1 LFTFGDND
9 TFPLWYC
16 QEVEGIRRD
25 VRVVNLS
32 LAGCD
37 WYIKQTQERKYESAP
52 VPMMLNYAKYRQD
65 KRNIV
70 ICSDQKG
77 RFLNEKFNYN
87 KASLMPEYSGIY
99 NDFMQLISTTDFAAK
114 YPDDFKQVSG
124 GSENVSIV
132 LFTKLINQLSNP
144 DLAKRF
150 FGEGNTAGINDIKT
164 RTDALVNK
172 VGSLYTP
179 INLALN
185 VAGDDGDMV
194 TLSNG
199 DSYNYI
205 PSKKISIPVNKQNC
219 LKCGTL
225 DSRNEGRALSELH
238 WDIPKNYFT
247 KSDLVIMD
255 ILAANNWERPVYFAA
270 SGSPNDYISLD
281 KYMRLEGFAYRIVPY
296 EVKPEAHE
304 TGEIDTKLM
313 YDNMM
318 NKFKWGRMEEPD
330 VIIEENNRRQISIMD
345 IRGMM
350 SRLAERLVAEGDKDK
365 AQAVLK
371 KCLALMPSDKV
382 SYDYT
387 MLPVINAMY
396 SAGLNDEA
404 NAVCTQ
410 MADEYDQILSWLDGL
425 RRDGY
430 YEQREMSM
438 GISIIGYIA
447 QQLLDNGADDE
458 AERVA
463 NIYTKYAG
471 MMQ

>member
-1 LFTFGDND
+1 
-9 TFPLWYC
+9 
-16 QEVEGIRRD
+16 
-25 VRVVNLS
+25 
-32 LAGCD
+32 
-37 WYIKQTQERKYESAP
+37 
-52 VPMMLNYAKYRQD
+52 
-65 KRNIV
+65 
-70 ICSDQKG
+70 
-77 RFLNEKFNYN
+77 
-87 KASLMPEYSGIY
+87 
-99 NDFMQLISTTDFAAK
+99 
-114 YPDDFKQVSG
+114 
-124 GSENVSIV
+124 
-132 LFTKLINQLSNP
+132 
-144 DLAKRF
+144 LAKRF
-150 FGEGNTAGINDIKT
+150 FGEGNTAGINAIKT

-350 SRLAERLVAEGDKDK
+350 SRLAERLVTEGDKDK

-471 MMQ
+471 MLQ